1 VRIDRIM
8 ASSTSGLISF
18 SGAESALPAPTAE
31 TRRRRISPEA
41 GRAIEKLAHAIEYL
55 SDEFVQDSGPLHPH
69 DGRVEAIQLLM
80 SLNRAVY
87 CECPEMKPGVGGGLR
102 DFLCRLL

>member
-8 ASSTSGLISF
+8 ATSTSGLISF
-18 SGAESALPAPTAE
+18 SGTASALPAAGADV
-31 TRRRRISPEA
+31 RRRISPKA

-55 SDEFVQDSGPLHPH
+55 SDEFVQDSGPLDPR

-80 SLNRAVY
+80 GLNRAVY
-87 CECPEMKPGVGGGLR
+87 CECPERKPGLGGGFL
-102 DFLCRLL
+102 DFLRRLA